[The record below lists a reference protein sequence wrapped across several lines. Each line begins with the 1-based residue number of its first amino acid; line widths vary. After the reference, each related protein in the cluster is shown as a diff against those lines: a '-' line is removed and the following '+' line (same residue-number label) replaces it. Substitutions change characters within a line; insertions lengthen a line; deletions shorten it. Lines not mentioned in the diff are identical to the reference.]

1 MAYQVTY
8 LEQSGA
14 GLPEQLGTK
23 EKFWVKIAGEDWL
36 LKFGR
41 PGTGENWAEKAA
53 CELARVLGIPC
64 ARYELACIDGQ
75 QCVVSRSIVPEGGWL
90 VLGNELLARFSK
102 DYDATLR
109 YSQRRHT
116 VSLVMSFIGKLGA
129 DPPSDWHYPEVD
141 ARGVFLGYLL
151 LDALIGNTDRHH
163 ENWGIL
169 VRSSADI
176 RVAPTFDHAS
186 SLGRELNDEKR
197 KARLKTSDKRYAV
210 HGYVRNARSGFYGS
224 VPGRK
229 AISCVDAFFVGA
241 KVTENAAPFWRS
253 RLESMQRSDVEKVF
267 AAFPDGW
274 VSDLA
279 STFAIACIEENRS
292 QILDRLGTILP

>member
-1 MAYQVTY
+1 MTYKITY
-8 LEQSGA
+8 LKQSGA

-23 EKFWVKIAGEDWL
+23 EKFWVKIDGEDWL

-41 PGTGENWAEKAA
+41 PGTGENWAEKAV
-53 CELARVLGIPC
+53 CELAHVLGIPC
-64 ARYELACIDGQ
+64 ALYDLASIDGQ
-75 QCVVSRSIVPEGGWL
+75 QCVVSRSIVPKGAWL

-102 DYDATLR
+102 EYDATLR

-116 VSLVMSFIGKLGA
+116 VSLVMSFIEKLGA
-129 DPPSDWHYPEVD
+129 KPPSEWRYPEID

-151 LDALIGNTDRHH
+151 LDALVGNTDRHH

-186 SLGRELNDEKR
+186 SLGRELNDSNR
-197 KARLKTSDKRYAV
+197 KARLETSDRRYAV

-224 VPGRK
+224 VPSRK
-229 AISCVDAFFVGA
+229 AISCVDAFFAGIRLVD
-241 KVTENAAPFWRS
+241 NATPFWRS
-253 RLESMQRSDVEKVF
+253 RLEAMQRSDVEKVF
-267 AAFPDGW
+267 TTFPDGW
-274 VSDLA
+274 VSELA
-279 STFAIACIEENRS
+279 STFAIACIEENRRR
-292 QILDRLGTILP
+292 ILERFE